1 MAIFLY
7 QNLMQEEIDYEYER
21 VNVVLAANATISP
34 SDSGKIRIPEGKVVA
49 IAAVIAGDTENR
61 IIDLSILDNNNE
73 IVRPCDVRF
82 SQKTSGGTFKD
93 SMRPVAFNGGR
104 TVEARL
110 IALSASTTKTVTVQV
125 VFMIQ
130 KPII

>member
-1 MAIFLY
+1 MF
-7 QNLMQEEIDYEYER
+7 EEIDYEYER
-21 VNVVLAANATISP
+21 VNVVLAATATMSA
-34 SDSGKIRIPEGKVVA
+34 SDSGRIRIPDGKVVA
-49 IAAVIAGDTENR
+49 IAAIVAGNTENR

-82 SQKTSGGTFKD
+82 SEKTSGGTFKD

-110 IALSASTTKTVTVQV
+110 VALLPSATQAVTVQV